1 GGVLFLDE
9 VTEMP
14 LELQAKLLR
23 FLEERSVRP
32 VGGDAMV
39 PVDLRVV
46 AATNRDPRRAVH
58 GGPPRGDLHS
68 RPAVLPLE
76 LPPLR
81 ERRGDL
87 PALVERFLAEAAA
100 ARGGAPRRPSA
111 ELLDELA
118 RRSWA
123 GNVRELRNVVLRLDA
138 MADGEVLDA
147 RMLGPE
153 SAAR

>member
-1 GGVLFLDE
+1 
-9 VTEMP
+9 
-14 LELQAKLLR
+14 
-23 FLEERSVRP
+23 
-32 VGGDAMV
+32 
-39 PVDLRVV
+39 VV
-46 AATNRDPRRAVH
+46 AATNRDPRRAVQD
-58 GGPPRGDLHS
+58 GLLREDLYY
-68 RPAVLPLE
+68 RLAVVTLE

-118 RRSWA
+118 RRTWA

-147 RMLGPE
+147 RMLGP
-153 SAAR
+153 